1 MIKIKDM
8 ATLVR
13 IDNRTKAAKLF
24 LEYIKTLSFV
34 KVEDNKP
41 RYNAETEKAINEA
54 RARKGIIKT
63 KNHADL
69 MKKLNS

>member
-1 MIKIKDM
+1 M
-8 ATLVR
+8 ATVIK

-24 LEYIKTLSFV
+24 IEYVKTLSFV
-34 KVEDNKP
+34 KVEDDQP
-41 RYNAETEKAINEA
+41 RYNAETEKAIKEA
-54 RARKGIIKT
+54 RAGKGIIKT